1 MTMYQ
6 LTPLL
11 AARAADYSYS
21 SRQAD
26 AKRFH
31 QNVPGELLREFDFEG
46 GLVSGISGTVLDRMF
61 DRRTGFAVIG
71 QGRPNTPYDGHHIVA
86 IRGTATLKDAVTDA
100 HCGVTNAPNNHPC
113 HAGFF
118 RTFDSM
124 AGSLE
129 EYFLA
134 AKRNTGPL
142 KVHCVGHSLGGALA
156 NLTANMLTQPPY
168 SAEVNLY
175 TFGSPRVG
183 VAAYPGATESS
194 TKKIYRSTNGSDPV
208 ALVPV
213 WPFRHAGSELCLDG
227 ACLINPMAHKMARY
241 IQNAAVYQDYDQI
254 SNYSAALDPAPLRLK
269 EQDRHQV
276 QCSTLWEKRLFRAL
290 RTYIIDAGLSRLQM
304 GVSAALTFYD
314 VLAKQMEDTAKTSD
328 TLAAQQRGLLA
339 CMLNFVGKSAVAVG
353 DLSYKF
359 IRSVFQMVLDK
370 LASLAKTALGM
381 LSD

>member
-1 MTMYQ
+1 MAMLP
-6 LTPLL
+6 LTPKLASEAAL
-11 AARAADYSYS
+11 YAYVTQTAAADKIHENVPLIAAR
-21 SRQAD
+21 
-26 AKRFH
+26 K
-31 QNVPGELLREFDFEG
+31 FDFQG
-46 GLVSGISGTVLDRMF
+46 GLVSGISGTVIDRMF

-124 AGSLE
+124 AGTLE
-129 EYFLA
+129 KYFLA
-134 AKRNTGPL
+134 AKRKTGGL

-183 VAAYPGATESS
+183 VAAYPGATESA

-227 ACLINPMAHKMARY
+227 ACLINPMAHKMTRY
-241 IQNAAVYQDYDQI
+241 IQNAAVYQDYGQI
-254 SNYSAALDPAPLRLK
+254 SNYGAALDPAPLRLK

-276 QCSTLWEKRLFRAL
+276 QCSALWEKRLFRAL
-290 RTYIIDAGLSRLQM
+290 RTYIMDAGLSRLQV
-304 GVSAALTFYD
+304 GFSAALTFYD
-314 VLAKQMEDTAKTSD
+314 VLAKEMEETAKASD

-339 CMLNFVGKSAVAVG
+339 CMLSFVGKSAMAVG
-353 DLSYKF
+353 ELTYRF